1 MGIRP
6 MINNFTAGE
15 CSPLMFG
22 RVDFEKYDNMCEL
35 LENFIIHPQGPVQ
48 NRSGF
53 RFVAKAKGTTVRLIP
68 FQYSTG
74 DNYILELGHDGA
86 AGYIRF
92 FRQWGQIVKA
102 FADATELVTDGSFG
116 GIGDWTA
123 LNGAALASVAGGAVG
138 NCGQITENGTSNPGV
153 AQTIAVAEHSEY
165 RFRAYVKQGTE
176 ATYRYKIRDMTNGE
190 YIYESDDAE
199 APAAW
204 SGAVPDISK
213 DFFTPIGCVSVRFEI
228 YQVAAAGAATTL
240 LVDLVQLRR
249 IDDPY
254 EIVSP
259 FAADDIP
266 YVNFCQSAD
275 TMYLA
280 HPSYALR
287 KLTRSGHTN
296 WTLAT
301 PALVTGG
308 TTDLNSAAD
317 KYPACCVFHENR
329 FVLART
335 NNKLNTIYF
344 SKSGSFEDFTIGTND
359 EDAIEVALAS
369 DQVNSIMWLV
379 SSLVLIVGTAGGVWR
394 VSATDENYPILPT
407 DITAKRERVLGA
419 ANLRPCQVGANV
431 LFLQLAERKIHRLA
445 YDWQSAGYVSPDMTV
460 LAEHISKGGIW
471 EIAYHPEPYGIL
483 WCVRNDGE
491 LPGMTFLE
499 AHDVV
504 GWHRHTT
511 EGKFGSAA
519 VIEGLME
526 DDLWAAV
533 ARTIDGSDVIY
544 IEFMESRFD
553 DDDTTEACFL
563 DSAITVYVS
572 SPVREIPGPYFWSL
586 AGEEVACVI
595 DGAYYGLVT
604 VGADGSV
611 EVNQDVTV
619 SITLGFP
626 YTSTMKTVRPEIPSQ
641 RGTNQGR
648 KKYVSKVGFRFYKTV
663 GGLYGPDEDHLY
675 EIDFRTP
682 AMDVNAPVEPF
693 TGDTDFLSFPGDS
706 ADNHGGIMVQQR
718 DPMPM
723 TIIAIMPEI
732 EIVED

>member
-1 MGIRP
+1 ML
-6 MINNFTAGE
+6 NNFTAGE
-15 CSPLMFG
+15 CSPLMLG
-22 RVDFEKYDNMCEL
+22 RVDFEKYDNMCET
-35 LENFIIHPQGPVQ
+35 LENFIIHPHGPVQ

-53 RFVAKAKGTTVRLIP
+53 RFVAAAKGTTVRLIP
-68 FQYSTG
+68 FQYATG
-74 DNYILELGHDGA
+74 DNYILEMGHDGA

-92 FRQWGQIVKA
+92 FRQWGQIVLA
-102 FADATELVTDGSFG
+102 FADATDLVTNG
-116 GIGDWTA
+116 GFAANVDDWTA
-123 LNGAALASVAGGAVG
+123 LNGAALASIAGGAAG
-138 NCGQITENGTSNPGV
+138 NCCRITENGTANPGLSQV
-153 AQTIAVAEHSEY
+153 IAVSEHCLY
-165 RFRAYVKQGTE
+165 QLKAQVKEGTE
-176 ATYRYKIRDMTNGE
+176 ATYRYKIYDVDNAA
-190 YIYESDDAE
+190 YLLESDDAE
-199 APAAW
+199 ATGAW
-204 SGAVPDISK
+204 AQGLISSEVYI
-213 DFFTPIGCVSVRFEI
+213 PIGCTQARIEI
-228 YQVAAAGAATTL
+228 YQVAAAASGTTFL
-240 LVDLVQLRR
+240 LDTVEFKRTDT
-249 IDDPY
+249 PY

-259 FAADDIP
+259 YVAADIP

-275 TMYLA
+275 TMYLT
-280 HPSYALR
+280 HPTYALR
-287 KLTRSGHTN
+287 KLTRAGHTN

-301 PALVTGG
+301 PALTDGG
-308 TTDLNSAAD
+308 DTCSVNDGVD
-317 KYPACCVFHENR
+317 EYPACCVFHENR

-335 NNKLNTIYF
+335 NNKLNTIWF
-344 SKSGSFEDFTIGTND
+344 SKSGSFEDFTVGIAD

-369 DQVNSIMWLV
+369 DQVNSIMWLA
-379 SSLVLIVGTAGGVWR
+379 SGLVLIVGTAGGVWR

-431 LFLQLAERKIHRLA
+431 LFLQLAERKIHKLA
-445 YDWQSAGYVSPDMTV
+445 YDWESAGYVSPDMTV

-483 WCVRNDGE
+483 WNVRNDGE
-491 LPGMTFLE
+491 LPGMTFLD

-511 EGKFGSAA
+511 EGEFGSAA

-526 DDLWAAV
+526 DDLWV
-533 ARTIDGSDVIY
+533 TVSRTIDGSDVIY
-544 IEFMESRFD
+544 IEYLESRFD

-572 SPVREIPGPYFWSL
+572 STVREIAGPYFWSL

-604 VGADGSV
+604 VGTDGSV
-611 EVNQDVTV
+611 EVNQDITV

-626 YTSTMKTVRPEIPSQ
+626 YTSTIKTVRPEIPSQ

-663 GGLYGPDEDHLY
+663 GGWYGPDEDNMY

-682 AMDVNAPVEPF
+682 AMGVNEPIELF

-706 ADNHGGIMVQQR
+706 GESHGGIMVQQK